1 MCAQRAQFSST
12 TRRHEVHSS
21 IGRHKKKKN
30 LNFRSVSPKDC
41 SGQMP
46 VQTGATGGKN
56 QRNERKKNTALY
68 SLFFFSFFHP
78 YSHHT
83 IDITNIT
90 NNGPVQS
97 ILLSAQPPCRQAWQ
111 AVRTSQTGTFFF
123 HSHFTLPLILQ
134 GARTRKVIILPSDVP
149 CLAWMNNSDHAPCL
163 FYWPIRYL
171 YPHRQLSLAPLRH
184 TRYDSLLH
192 RRVCQ
197 RPYPYHCMTATSM
210 IAFSHNAKPDP
221 QPASHRNADKKR
233 IQQGDNTNRLTTCQ
247 ESDLSGYLILTEQ
260 CQQQQNPSLSLS
272 SVTLS
277 ISFYISLSI
286 DCSNIRVTTCSFLN

>member
-12 TRRHEVHSS
+12 TRRHEAHSS
-21 IGRHKKKKN
+21 IGRHKKKKEFEFSFC
-30 LNFRSVSPKDC
+30 LTKRLLWTDASPDRGDRWEEPK
-41 SGQMP
+41 
-46 VQTGATGGKN
+46 
-56 QRNERKKNTALY
+56 ERKKEKHRSVL
-68 SLFFFSFFHP
+68 SFLFFFLSSLFSSYHRHHQHNQQWTSSKHSLPSSTPLPPSLASSSDKSNRYYLFSLTLHAP
-78 YSHHT
+78 SHLARSKNEKSHH
-83 IDITNIT
+83 
-90 NNGPVQS
+90 
-97 ILLSAQPPCRQAWQ
+97 PPFRC
-111 AVRTSQTGTFFF
+111 V
-123 HSHFTLPLILQ
+123 
-134 GARTRKVIILPSDVP
+134 VP

-247 ESDLSGYLILTEQ
+247 ESDLSGCLILTEQ

-277 ISFYISLSI
+277 ISFCISLL
-286 DCSNIRVTTCSFLN
+286 F